1 MKALTL
7 VPLAALALLPAQDDA
22 THYYVG
28 HHPKFVNISFS
39 SDADLETIVG
49 STNSAS
55 GDISLNLAKKNASVR
70 LSVPVVSLKTG
81 IDLRDEHLRSK
92 HWLDAETYPEISFQS
107 TKIEFLKDNEGEAEV
122 TGNFTMHGV
131 SRELKTRVQWRE
143 LPEGAARKA
152 GFPEGKWIRF
162 TTSFD
167 VKLSD
172 FGVKI
177 PDVAV
182 GKVSDAWNV
191 KMTLFAGTAK
201 PKK

>member
-1 MKALTL
+1 MKTL
-7 VPLAALALLPAQDDA
+7 SIAPLALLLAAQDEA
-22 THYYVG
+22 TTYYVG
-28 HHPKFVNISFS
+28 HHAKFVNISFS

-49 STNSAS
+49 STNSAT
-55 GDISLNLAKKNASVR
+55 GEIVLNLAKKTASVS
-70 LSVPVVSLKTG
+70 LSVPVESLKTG

-92 HWLDAETYPEISFQS
+92 YWLDAEAHPEITFKSL
-107 TKIEFLKDNEGEAEV
+107 KVDFLKEKENEVEVQGE
-122 TGNFTMHGV
+122 FTMRGV
-131 SRELKTRVQWRE
+131 TKPLKTTVQWRE
-143 LPEGAARKA
+143 LPEGAAKKA
-152 GFPEGKWIRF
+152 GFPEGRWIRF

-182 GKVSDAWNV
+182 GKVSDTWKVA
-191 KMTLFAGTAK
+191 MTLFAGTAK